1 MSEGGGDSHEARF
14 TRLLGEFGPSLDR
27 LAAAYEA
34 EPAERDDLL
43 QDISFALWRALPS
56 FRGESSTR
64 TFVARIAQFRAVSHV
79 AARVRVPA
87 GTSLDDAAVIAPG
100 PLPDAQAIA
109 ANQRER
115 LLEAVR
121 RLPIAYRDA
130 VILTLEDFTPAEIAD
145 VLGVRANVVSI
156 RLTRARTLLRA
167 WLREAS

>member
-1 MSEGGGDSHEARF
+1 MNAARRFEALIVEHGAMVARICA
-14 TRLLGEFGPSLDR
+14 S
-27 LAAAYEA
+27 Y
-34 EPAERDDLL
+34 ERDPELAREL
-43 QDISFALWRALPS
+43 GQDVFLAVWRALPS
-56 FRGESSTR
+56 FRGESSPR

>member
-1 MSEGGGDSHEARF
+1 MNAARRFEALIVEQGAMVARICASY
-14 TRLLGEFGPSLDR
+14 ESDPE
-27 LAAAYEA
+27 LARELA
-34 EPAERDDLL
+34 
-43 QDISFALWRALPS
+43 QDVFLAVWRALPS

-79 AARVRVPA
+79 AARVRLPA
-87 GTSLDDAAVIAPG
+87 RTDLDDTAVIAPG

-121 RLPIAYRDA
+121 RLPIAYRDP

-167 WLREAS
+167 WLREAP

>member
-1 MSEGGGDSHEARF
+1 MNAARRFEA
-14 TRLLGEFGPSLDR
+14 LI
-27 LAAAYEA
+27 A
-34 EPAERDDLL
+34 EHGAMVARICASYERDPELAREL
-43 QDISFALWRALPS
+43 AQDVFLAVWRALPS

-87 GTSLDDAAVIAPG
+87 STDLDDAAVIAPG

-121 RLPIAYRDA
+121 RLPIAYRDP

-167 WLREAS
+167 WLREAP

>member
-1 MSEGGGDSHEARF
+1 M
-14 TRLLGEFGPSLDR
+14 
-27 LAAAYEA
+27 
-34 EPAERDDLL
+34 
-43 QDISFALWRALPS
+43 
-56 FRGESSTR
+56 
-64 TFVARIAQFRAVSHV
+64 
-79 AARVRVPA
+79 
-87 GTSLDDAAVIAPG
+87 IAPG

-121 RLPIAYRDA
+121 RLPIAYRDP

-167 WLREAS
+167 WLREAP

>member
-1 MSEGGGDSHEARF
+1 MNAARRFEALIVEHGAMVARICA
-14 TRLLGEFGPSLDR
+14 S
-27 LAAAYEA
+27 Y
-34 EPAERDDLL
+34 ERDPELAREL
-43 QDISFALWRALPS
+43 GQDVFLAVWRALPS